1 MSGAIAGIAISLGTT
16 AMSFIGAG
24 KEKRKMADAKRAA
37 AMAMAEVEKELTKNE
52 MDALSI
58 NKEAYEIME
67 DQVDAQVAT
76 QMAANREG
84 DQRGAIV
91 GANRAQAGNLEAAGQ
106 IRTAMGTDLGDLE
119 KLSADE
125 ATRKSDI
132 RTQIKLGEAGGAQRA
147 AAEASDARSQLNQQA
162 LAGVGNV
169 VQGAVSLI
177 PTYGMSKDARQ
188 VKGMQSDFKK
198 AEKEKFLAANPGKSG
213 KDFNNQYSPS
223 QFQAGIGATQFGAEQ
238 FQQFGMTGKAGGL
251 QPGQFSDVD
260 FDALSALQPAEFQ
273 AAMLE
278 MTPQQRMMI
287 QQQMGL

>member
-16 AMSFIGAG
+16 TMSFIGAA
-24 KEKRKMADAKRAA
+24 KEKRKMQDAKRAA

-58 NKEAYEIME
+58 NKEPYEIME
-67 DQVDAQVAT
+67 DQLGAQVAT

-84 DQRGAIV
+84 DQRGVVA
-91 GANRAQAGNLEAAGQ
+91 GANRLQAGNLEAAGQ
-106 IRTAMGTDLGDLE
+106 IRTAMGTELGDLE

-132 RTQIKLGEAGGAQRA
+132 KMQIKLGEAAGAQNA
-147 AAEASDARSQLNQQA
+147 AAQAADARTQLTSQA
-162 LAGVGNV
+162 MAGVGSV
-169 VQGAVSLI
+169 AQQGLAMV

-188 VKGMQSDFKK
+188 VKGMEKDFKK
-198 AEKEKFLAANPGKSG
+198 AEREKFLAANPGKSR

-238 FQQFGMTGKAGGL
+238 FQQFGMTGKSGGL